1 MTISVS
7 AMAQAPATQPQRRVI
22 EICFVLDTT
31 GSMAGLIEGAKTKVW
46 SIANQVTR
54 IEPRPQLYVGLV
66 GYRDRGDDYVTKV
79 FDLTEDL
86 DIVYKNLQSFS
97 AAGGGDG
104 PESVNQALTDAV
116 TKMHWNRDPNVTKI
130 IFLTGDAPPHMDYAD
145 DVKYQQTCADA
156 VKQDLIINTI
166 QCGTMPATTPIWQEI
181 ARLSEGSYVALQQD
195 GGMTAIDTPYDKE
208 IAELNVTANK
218 TVLAYGDRSQQ
229 MVVGGKVTFGIGGA
243 GGAGR
248 GGGGGAMFGG
258 PPTTSVALDRG
269 VFNAAQSKTI
279 GTRGDLIDDLRDGTV
294 KLDDI
299 KTEELPEE
307 IRNMTPEQ
315 RKAYLDQRI
324 AERAEV
330 QSKIV
335 GLAQKRDEYIT
346 AERKRLAE
354 QAGGK
359 DSFDLKVAEIV
370 EKAAAKKK

>member
-1 MTISVS
+1 
-7 AMAQAPATQPQRRVI
+7 
-22 EICFVLDTT
+22 
-31 GSMAGLIEGAKTKVW
+31 
-46 SIANQVTR
+46 
-54 IEPRPQLYVGLV
+54 
-66 GYRDRGDDYVTKV
+66 
-79 FDLTEDL
+79 
-86 DIVYKNLQSFS
+86 
-97 AAGGGDG
+97 
-104 PESVNQALTDAV
+104 
-116 TKMHWNRDPNVTKI
+116 
-130 IFLTGDAPPHMDYAD
+130 
-145 DVKYQQTCADA
+145 
-156 VKQDLIINTI
+156 
-166 QCGTMPATTPIWQEI
+166 
-181 ARLSEGSYVALQQD
+181 
-195 GGMTAIDTPYDKE
+195 MTAIDTPYDKE